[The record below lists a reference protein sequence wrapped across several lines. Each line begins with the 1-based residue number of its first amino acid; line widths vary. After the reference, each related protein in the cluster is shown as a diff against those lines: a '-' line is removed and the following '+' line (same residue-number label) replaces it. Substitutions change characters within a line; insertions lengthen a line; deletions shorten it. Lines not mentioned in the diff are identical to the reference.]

1 MRYEFRRA
9 LRMGDEAAAHTLF
22 HQLSDDYEMTYKDLG
37 NMLDA
42 MKPLQMMNR
51 QDRRNFL
58 DTLDKNEMAKYEKAL
73 DFYHEMRDRAY
84 SAEYGPEE

>member
-51 QDRRNFL
+51 QD
-58 DTLDKNEMAKYEKAL
+58 
-73 DFYHEMRDRAY
+73 
-84 SAEYGPEE
+84 